1 MVSNLAHIMGCAGK
15 WLPLAS
21 LDAGVFDV
29 TNGYFM
35 RALLSSDWFLP
46 MLGGFAIGGIFVF
59 GSNPVF
65 AALF

>member
-1 MVSNLAHIMGCAGK
+1 MGIMMLSSIAALGRCFGY
-15 WLPLAS
+15 L
-21 LDAGVFDV
+21 DV

-46 MLGGFAIGGIFVF
+46 MLGGFAIGGFFVF
-59 GSNPVF
+59 GANPVF